1 MAPPARWPQM
11 ESPVKPAND
20 GWEKRVASVVRQAH
34 HGPVLVDPAKTGSCL
49 ERVEGR
55 HTRRPPGY
63 VRRMTTSTRS
73 TTAPSGG
80 SGRLDRVMSSSR
92 TSFR

>member
-1 MAPPARWPQM
+1 MTVERKGRQPWFDRLTTNLFCFGR
-11 ESPVKPAND
+11 SSKKRFVLSVSKPALSD
-20 GWEKRVASVVRQAH
+20 AAG
-34 HGPVLVDPAKTGSCL
+34 G
-49 ERVEGR
+49 VEWGR
-55 HTRRPPGY
+55 LTRRPTGY